1 MINFH
6 KVLIVTAIA
15 FCVFFAVWGWGV
27 YRHTGT
33 TWSLASSIAFA
44 IFAVGFALYLRFLR
58 RFLGGGGGK

>member
-15 FCVFFAVWGWGV
+15 FCAFFAVWGWRD
-27 YRHTGT
+27 YQSSGT

-44 IFAVGFALYLRFLR
+44 VFAVGFAVYLRFLR
-58 RFLGGGGGK
+58 RFLGK

>member
-15 FCVFFAVWGWGV
+15 FCAFFAVWGWRD
-27 YRHTGT
+27 YQSSGT

-44 IFAVGFALYLRFLR
+44 VYLRFLR
-58 RFLGGGGGK
+58 RFLGK